1 MRPRGGVIFLR
12 IDLAHMFQKD
22 ISFIPS
28 HPFRIKLQVMC
39 SYNTYIYVNCHFQY
53 GQAAIGKQ
61 QAGKIIAQKRN
72 LRLNDACE
80 KLQVLGDGPYPG
92 INYIAKCYSFIVE
105 NMASSLA
112 ISGPRKKGQFGLL
125 LIKLGIENR
134 NTGKI
139 TKNVR
144 DCGTTYALDFSRV
157 CSEPADTDKNHNVFF
172 KKTSE
177 SINTYS
183 EIKKF
188 RTLF

>member
-1 MRPRGGVIFLR
+1 
-12 IDLAHMFQKD
+12 
-22 ISFIPS
+22 
-28 HPFRIKLQVMC
+28 
-39 SYNTYIYVNCHFQY
+39 
-53 GQAAIGKQ
+53 
-61 QAGKIIAQKRN
+61 
-72 LRLNDACE
+72 
-80 KLQVLGDGPYPG
+80 
-92 INYIAKCYSFIVE
+92 
-105 NMASSLA
+105 MASSLA

-157 CSEPADTDKNHNVFF
+157 CSEPADTDVFF

>member
-1 MRPRGGVIFLR
+1 
-12 IDLAHMFQKD
+12 
-22 ISFIPS
+22 
-28 HPFRIKLQVMC
+28 
-39 SYNTYIYVNCHFQY
+39 
-53 GQAAIGKQ
+53 
-61 QAGKIIAQKRN
+61 
-72 LRLNDACE
+72 
-80 KLQVLGDGPYPG
+80 
-92 INYIAKCYSFIVE
+92 
-105 NMASSLA
+105 MASSLA

-144 DCGTTYALDFSRV
+144 DCGTTDALDFSRV

-188 RTLF
+188 RTLFLTQNYTN

>member
-1 MRPRGGVIFLR
+1 
-12 IDLAHMFQKD
+12 
-22 ISFIPS
+22 
-28 HPFRIKLQVMC
+28 
-39 SYNTYIYVNCHFQY
+39 
-53 GQAAIGKQ
+53 
-61 QAGKIIAQKRN
+61 
-72 LRLNDACE
+72 
-80 KLQVLGDGPYPG
+80 
-92 INYIAKCYSFIVE
+92 
-105 NMASSLA
+105 MASSLA

-144 DCGTTYALDFSRV
+144 DCGTTDV
-157 CSEPADTDKNHNVFF
+157 EPADTDKNHNVFF

>member
-22 ISFIPS
+22 ISCIPS

-125 LIKLGIENR
+125 LKTGNRKQEDEENNKER
-134 NTGKI
+134 ERMWNLHMLQIFQEFAQNQQIRTKI
-139 TKNVR
+139 
-144 DCGTTYALDFSRV
+144 
-157 CSEPADTDKNHNVFF
+157 
-172 KKTSE
+172 
-177 SINTYS
+177 IMYS
-183 EIKKF
+183 LRKRLKV
-188 RTLF
+188 